1 MFTGLVEE
9 TGIIVD
15 LKKINDGLECIIEAN
30 LVLED
35 LKTNDSISCSG
46 ICLTATKVN
55 ENSFKVQLVNETLE
69 RTTAKH
75 WKESSVLNLE
85 RALLPS
91 TRLGG
96 HLVQGHV
103 DTVTT
108 IKNIKRLDESAIFTF
123 EIDAVNRKYI
133 VEKGSVCLD
142 GISLTVASI
151 SETQFTIALIPHT
164 LGVTSW
170 ENSRVG
176 DQVNLEVDIMAKY
189 IENIKFHFLLIIF
202 SIYFFIFSLWQNILK
217 I

>member
-55 ENSFKVQLVNETLE
+55 ANSFKVQLVNETLE

-75 WKESSVLNLE
+75 WKESSILNLE

-108 IKNIKRLDESAIFTF
+108 IKNIQRLDESAIFTF

-189 IENIKFHFLLIIF
+189 IENMMSK
-202 SIYFFIFSLWQNILK
+202 K
-217 I
+217 

>member
-15 LKKINDGLECIIEAN
+15 LKKINDGLECVIEAD

-108 IKNIKRLDESAIFTF
+108 IKNIQRLDESAIFTF

-189 IENIKFHFLLIIF
+189 IENMMSK
-202 SIYFFIFSLWQNILK
+202 K
-217 I
+217 

>member
-15 LKKINDGLECIIEAN
+15 VKKINDGLECIIEAN
-30 LVLED
+30 LILED

-46 ICLTATKVN
+46 VCLTATKVN

-96 HLVQGHV
+96 HFVQGHV

-108 IKNIKRLDESAIFTF
+108 IKNIQRLDESAIFTF

-151 SETQFTIALIPHT
+151 SETQFAIALIPHT
-164 LGVTSW
+164 LGVTLW

-189 IENIKFHFLLIIF
+189 IENMMSK
-202 SIYFFIFSLWQNILK
+202 K
-217 I
+217 